1 LPWLPSFEVF
11 GIAGEPPSIE
21 PTENIRI
28 HANAS
33 RRDRNPEADRR
44 SLGGHL
50 EVRRKDGRAAMTETA
65 VLRRLRKICL
75 SLPETS
81 ETVKWGHPT
90 FVAGHK
96 MFAALDE
103 YGGRPCIAFR
113 TDPLRQAE
121 LLRDP
126 RFYAAPYAAAHGW
139 VCMHADRRLDWRY
152 VSELLRGSYKMA
164 ALKRMLA
171 ALAEP
176 DRRHGLRRRGGSGV

>member
-1 LPWLPSFEVF
+1 MS
-11 GIAGEPPSIE
+11 
-21 PTENIRI
+21 
-28 HANAS
+28 
-33 RRDRNPEADRR
+33 EA
-44 SLGGHL
+44 
-50 EVRRKDGRAAMTETA
+50 A
-65 VLRRLRKICL
+65 VLSRLRKVCL
-75 SLPETS
+75 SLPEAT

-90 FVAGHK
+90 FVAGKK

-103 YGGRPCIAFR
+103 YGGRLCIAFR
-113 TDPLRQAE
+113 TEPLLQAE

-171 ALAEP
+171 ALDEP
-176 DRRHGLRRRGGSGV
+176 ARRRGRRRRGGSVA

>member
-1 LPWLPSFEVF
+1 M
-11 GIAGEPPSIE
+11 
-21 PTENIRI
+21 
-28 HANAS
+28 
-33 RRDRNPEADRR
+33 D
-44 SLGGHL
+44 
-50 EVRRKDGRAAMTETA
+50 
-65 VLRRLRKICL
+65 VLKRLREVCL

-90 FVAGHK
+90 FVAGRK

-113 TDPLRQAE
+113 ADPLRQAE

-139 VCMHADRRLDWRY
+139 VCMHADRRLNWRY
-152 VSELLRGSYKMA
+152 VSELLLGSYRMA

-171 ALAEP
+171 ALDETAK
-176 DRRHGLRRRGGSGV
+176 RSGRRRRAGSGA